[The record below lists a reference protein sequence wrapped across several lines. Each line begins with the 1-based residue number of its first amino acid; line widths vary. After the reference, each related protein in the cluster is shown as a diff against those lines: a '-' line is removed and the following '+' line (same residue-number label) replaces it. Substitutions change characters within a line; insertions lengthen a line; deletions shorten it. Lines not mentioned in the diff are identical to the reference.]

1 MARHTFR
8 HFKALMRKNLIN
20 WKRQPVCAFFEIFS
34 PIVLM
39 VILTIIRWKI
49 PYTRVDS
56 QGMLDQKLVSMY
68 GVARINGE
76 YVQNN
81 HQNFH

>member
-34 PIVLM
+34 PIILM
-39 VILTIIRWKI
+39 VILTLIRWKI
-49 PYTRVDS
+49 PYTRVDAK
-56 QGMLDQKLVSMY
+56 GMLDQQMTSMY
-68 GVARINGE
+68 GVGRLDGE
-76 YVQNN
+76 YVTTTHGNKY
-81 HQNFH
+81 